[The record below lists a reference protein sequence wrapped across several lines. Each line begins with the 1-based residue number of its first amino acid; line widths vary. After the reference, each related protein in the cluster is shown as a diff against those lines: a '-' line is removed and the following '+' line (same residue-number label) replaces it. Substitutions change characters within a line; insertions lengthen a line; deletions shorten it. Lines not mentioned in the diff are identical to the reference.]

1 LATATQYR
9 KVRYYGGS
17 WRHRQPTGHI
27 LFFVNV
33 ARYGGMMEQRSIAIA
48 GCGVCGLAAALLLA
62 RAGERVVLFERFDAP
77 RPIGSG
83 LMIQPTGFAVLAQL
97 GLADRVRR
105 EGAQVDRLF
114 GKAGSRVVL
123 DVSYAAMAQVGRFGI
138 GIHRASLFSALQ
150 DAVAVHEIEVR
161 TGHTVI
167 GSRID
172 GCKRA
177 LIFQGGATSESFDL
191 VVDALGTRSSLAP
204 PAGHELTYGALWA
217 SLDWPDDCS
226 LDARTLTQRYHR
238 SSKMADVL
246 PLGTGGGAFKRAA
259 FFWSLK
265 GSDLPNWHEAGLDW
279 WKQEVLTLWPECAP
293 FIAQISDPDQL
304 TFARYAHRTLPKPAE
319 DRLIHIGDAWHSAS
333 PQLGQG
339 ANMALL
345 DAWALATGLSRHRA
359 IAPALA
365 ETIALRRRHV
375 QLYQWLTWLFTPV
388 YQSDSRVLPF
398 VRDRLVGPLSKL
410 WPATAIQAA
419 MVSGLIGGPLGRLR
433 LQEHREAPEPGLVTA

>member
-1 LATATQYR
+1 
-9 KVRYYGGS
+9 
-17 WRHRQPTGHI
+17 
-27 LFFVNV
+27 
-33 ARYGGMMEQRSIAIA
+33 MEQRSIAIA

-62 RAGERVVLFERFDAP
+62 RAGERVVLFERFGAP

-83 LMIQPTGFAVLAQL
+83 LMIQPTGLAVLAQL

-105 EGAQVDRLF
+105 EGAQVNRLF

-123 DVSYAAMAQVGRFGI
+123 DVSYAAMAHGGRFGI
-138 GIHRASLFSALQ
+138 GIHRASLFAALH
-150 DAVAVHEIEVR
+150 DAVAAQDIEIR
-161 TGHTVI
+161 TGHTVT
-167 GSRID
+167 GSRIE
-172 GCKRA
+172 GRKRA
-177 LIFQGGATSESFDL
+177 LLFQDGGISEGFDL
-191 VVDALGTRSSLAP
+191 VVDGLGTRSALAP
-204 PAGHELTYGALWA
+204 PAGYELTYGALWA
-217 SLDWPDDCS
+217 SLDWPDNCS
-226 LDARTLTQRYHR
+226 LDAHTLSQRYRR
-238 SSKMADVL
+238 SSKMAGIL
-246 PLGTGGGAFKRAA
+246 PLGVGGGTAKRAA

-265 GSDLPNWHEAGLDW
+265 VSDLAIWRVAGLDL
-279 WKQEVLTLWPECAP
+279 WKREVLTLWPECAP
-293 FIAQISDPDQL
+293 FLAQIVDPGQL
-304 TFARYAHRTLPKPAE
+304 TFARYAHRTLSKPAE
-319 DRLIHIGDAWHSAS
+319 ERLIHIGDAWHSAS

-419 MVSGLIGGPLGRLR
+419 LVSGLIGGPLGRLR
-433 LQEHREAPEPGLVTA
+433 LEEHREAPEPELVTA